1 VCVQQKPIDEITLA
15 MIIVLRAAS
24 EIYDTEP
31 SVSKKQFEA
40 FR

>member
-1 VCVQQKPIDEITLA
+1 VCVQQNPIDEITLA

-24 EIYDTEP
+24 EIYGTEP
-31 SVSKKQFEA
+31 SASKKQFET